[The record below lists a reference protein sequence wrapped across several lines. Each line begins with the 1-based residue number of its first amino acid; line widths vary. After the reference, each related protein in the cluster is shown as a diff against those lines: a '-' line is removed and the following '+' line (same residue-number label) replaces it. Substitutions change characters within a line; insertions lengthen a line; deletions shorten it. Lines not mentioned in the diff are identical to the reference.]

1 MIQTRALDPKKITHL
16 TIAGWTGRNQEAVEK
31 HILELEALGVRRPE
45 TTPIFYR
52 VASSL
57 LTTNETIE
65 VMGTASS
72 GEVEPVIFSLSG
84 ELWVGIGSDHTDR
97 KAETVG
103 VTLSKQMCAKPVGRI
118 LWRFADVADRWDDLE
133 IQSHVVVGGER
144 RLYQKG
150 TLRTMRPP
158 AELIRLGTGKETMAD
173 GSAMFCGTLAV
184 HGEIGASERFEM
196 TLRDPLTGESLTAS
210 YSTISLPERG

>member
-144 RLYQKG
+144 RLYQEG

>member
-1 MIQTRALDPKKITHL
+1 
-16 TIAGWTGRNQEAVEK
+16 
-31 HILELEALGVRRPE
+31 VRRPE
-45 TTPIFYR
+45 ATPIFYR

-144 RLYQKG
+144 RLYQEG

-184 HGEIGASERFEM
+184 QGEIGASERFEM